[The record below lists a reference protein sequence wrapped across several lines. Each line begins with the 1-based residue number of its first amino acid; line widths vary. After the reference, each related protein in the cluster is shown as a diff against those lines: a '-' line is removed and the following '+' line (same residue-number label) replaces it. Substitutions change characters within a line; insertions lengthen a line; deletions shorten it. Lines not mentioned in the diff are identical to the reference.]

1 MVKRSLSTSPPP
13 SSPEQIKPSSPFS
26 SIDERSSPKKSPR
39 KSNTINNNKES
50 WDADK
55 RSVVAEMILEAGFK
69 PVLPPNNFE
78 MLSNFVMREV
88 PISDLTSSNLSS
100 RNRLSSTLV
109 VVLTTSAL

>member
-39 KSNTINNNKES
+39 KSNTINNNEES

-69 PVLPPNNFE
+69 
-78 MLSNFVMREV
+78 
-88 PISDLTSSNLSS
+88 
-100 RNRLSSTLV
+100 STG
-109 VVLTTSAL
+109 LTTKQLRDALKFRHEGGTNLRSHLIKSVIPK

>member
-39 KSNTINNNKES
+39 KSNTINNNEES

-55 RSVVAEMILEAGFK
+55 RSVMSERTG
-69 PVLPPNNFE
+69 
-78 MLSNFVMREV
+78 
-88 PISDLTSSNLSS
+88 
-100 RNRLSSTLV
+100 
-109 VVLTTSAL
+109 LTTKQLRDALKFRHEGGTNLRSHLIKSVIPK